1 MNGKSISGR
10 AWRLALLAATSL
22 ALAGCQKEP
31 ASSPDPLQ
39 QGAAAFKQGSYD
51 QAITAYLQAIDKNP
65 QDHIAYNLLGMAYRF
80 KYNQA
85 PGPALKEKEIAAFTK
100 SVELKPD
107 YVVALVNLGT
117 SYYYSGRRQ
126 KAAPIFAKVLELMPN
141 HPDAASLKKMIAEA
155 GTASGNQAQPAAA
168 SGSQPAARQ
177 EPPAR

>member
-1 MNGKSISGR
+1 M
-10 AWRLALLAATSL
+10 
-22 ALAGCQKEP
+22 
-31 ASSPDPLQ
+31 
-39 QGAAAFKQGSYD
+39 
-51 QAITAYLQAIDKNP
+51 
-65 QDHIAYNLLGMAYRF
+65 
-80 KYNQA
+80 
-85 PGPALKEKEIAAFTK
+85 
-100 SVELKPD
+100 ELKPD